1 MKVNGKEYNMWG
13 QFVERQNEW
22 VGNILEDFDMGMYAA
37 TTITGISLEPNG
49 EDSAYFT
56 IKGKEFDCGF
66 DVRYGGVGAG
76 DNGYITFAGY
86 GGHTFRI
93 KNNNNNNETIQ

>member
-22 VGNILEDFDMGMYAA
+22 VGNLLEDFDMGMYAT
-37 TTITGISLEPNG
+37 TTITGISLIPNG
-49 EDSAYFT
+49 EDSAFFT
-56 IKGKEFDCGF
+56 IEGEEFSCGF
-66 DVRYGGVGAG
+66 DVRYGGIGAG
-76 DNGYITFAGY
+76 DEGYMTFNGY

-93 KNNNNNNETIQ
+93 KNNNNETINDR